1 VYIDMRKK
9 VKDLED
15 ANKPVPEHM
24 VPPTL
29 GELVGYGVKQDDE
42 TESDQEN
49 RERVQTWVTEHL
61 APCVRGAKEWRTL
74 CSTRRLSETDYSP
87 SDEAF
92 AILASI
98 NMWAKWAKRDGLT
111 ADATTTNAP
120 EVMDEKT
127 RRAKARAEKG
137 LFTNGGSNRKF
148 AGWSIDGLVKYNELF
163 KIAVARRKAAE
174 TPDMEE
180 RIKVAIRARLFSS
193 VSLDDVMKQRIRK
206 KKRGANPDDDLGES
220 AIKLPKVLCNVDS
233 VEI

>member
-1 VYIDMRKK
+1 VRKK
-9 VKDLED
+9 VKALED

-29 GELVGYGVKQDDE
+29 EELVGYGVKQDDE
-42 TESDQEN
+42 TEDEREN

-61 APCVRGAKEWRTL
+61 APCVRGVKEWRSL

-98 NMWAKWAKRDGLT
+98 NMWDKWAKRDGLT
-111 ADATTTNAP
+111 ADETTTNAN

-127 RRAKARAEKG
+127 QRAKSRAEKG
-137 LFTNGGSNRKF
+137 RFTNGGSNRKF
-148 AGWSIDGLVKYNELF
+148 SGWSIDGIVKYNELF

-180 RIKVAIRARLFSS
+180 QIKVAIRARLFSS
-193 VSLDDVMKQRIRK
+193 GRIRK
-206 KKRGANPDDDLGES
+206 KKRGADRDGES
-220 AIKLPKVLCNVDS
+220 GVSVLKLPKIMCDVDS
-233 VEI
+233 VAA